1 MTQPPATPF
10 DALVFDLGNV
20 IVRHDNEVLRQRLV
34 SRCTAPDAPE
44 RLNGI
49 AHERRYGTGEL
60 TTADLHRRL
69 TDELGYT
76 GDWPTFVEDWCCHLR
91 LDPDMLAFVEQLSK
105 RHRVLIF
112 SNTNAEHWAY
122 AMAASEG
129 RLGAFEPYLS
139 HEIGDLK
146 PAVSSFNIV
155 AERAGIDPARS
166 IFFDDVADNVTAA
179 RQAGFQA
186 EVFTTQAML
195 EVSLR
200 QAGAI

>member
-1 MTQPPATPF
+1 MPSAPF

-34 SRCTAPDAPE
+34 SRCTAPDAAA
-44 RLNGI
+44 RMNGI

-69 TDELGYT
+69 MDELGYT
-76 GDWPTFVEDWCCHLR
+76 GEWPTFVEDWSCHLN
-91 LDPDMLAFVEQLSK
+91 LDPDMLAFVEQLAK
-105 RHRVLIF
+105 RYRVLIF

-155 AERAGIDPARS
+155 AEKAGLDPARC
-166 IFFDDVADNVTAA
+166 IFFDDVQANVDAA

-186 EVFTTQAML
+186 EVFTTQVAL
-195 EVSLR
+195 EDYLR
-200 QAGAI
+200 AARAL

>member
-1 MTQPPATPF
+1 MTQVF

-34 SRCTAPDAPE
+34 GRCTAPDAPE

-60 TTADLHRRL
+60 TSADLHRRL

-76 GDWPTFVEDWCCHLR
+76 GDWPTFIEEWSCHLD
-91 LDPDMLAFVEQLSK
+91 LDADMLAFVEQLAE
-105 RHRVLIF
+105 RYRVLIF
-112 SNTNAEHWAY
+112 SNTNAEHWAH
-122 AMAASEG
+122 AMAASDG

-155 AERAGIDPARS
+155 AEKAGIDPARS
-166 IFFDDVADNVTAA
+166 IFFDDVQANVDAA

-186 EVFTTQAML
+186 EVFTTKAAL
-195 EVSLR
+195 ENYLR
-200 QAGAI
+200 EAGAL